1 MLTKQKENNMNILV
15 TGCAGFIGSHLCER
29 LIEKNHTIIGIDNFD
44 IFYDRSIKEKNLEV
58 LLQQN
63 KFHFFENDI
72 RNSAALNEIEANID
86 LVIHLAAKA
95 GVRPSIQYPNEY
107 IDINIQGTLNILNF
121 MVSRNIKKILF
132 GSSSSVYG
140 NNAESPF
147 NESQI
152 TDEPISPY
160 AFTKKCCELLLY
172 TYSGLHDISSVA
184 LRFFTVYGPRQR
196 PDLAIHKFFDAIAA
210 GKPIQV
216 FGDGTTHRDYT
227 FIQDIIGGIEGA
239 IDFICDRSQ
248 KVFEVINLG
257 NNNPISLKDLILEIE
272 ETLGKK
278 ALIEYKN
285 MQPGDMPSTCAD
297 VSKAIRLLNYNPKT
311 AIKQGLAQFWD
322 WKKEFL

>member
-29 LIEKNHTIIGIDNFD
+29 LLKEKHTIFGIDNFD
-44 IFYDRSIKEKNLEV
+44 TFYGRSIKEKNLEV
-58 LLQQN
+58 LLAHDN
-63 KFHFFENDI
+63 FHFSENDI
-72 RNSAALNEIEANID
+72 RNSAALNEMEVDVD

-95 GVRPSIQYPNEY
+95 GVRPSIQYPKEY
-107 IDINIQGTLNILNF
+107 IDTNIQGTLNILNF

-132 GSSSSVYG
+132 ASSSSVYG

-172 TYSGLHDISSVA
+172 TYSDLHDISSVA

-239 IDFICDRSQ
+239 MDFICNKSE
-248 KVFEVINLG
+248 KVFEIINLG

-311 AIKQGLAQFWD
+311 AMKQGLAQFWD